1 MKLELTLRIILES
14 PPVGV
19 DFALQKGSGTD
30 YHILQKQRSTNQDL
44 LFECTVTVKH
54 RLDSQPDFAGI
65 VVQGTPSNR
74 FIYIDIGASA
84 GQLDTVWRRRLK
96 VPLREITP
104 EMIDESVSNPA
115 SILETKVPGTGRDGG
130 PACGTVKPF
139 MGWYVATK

>member
-1 MKLELTLRIILES
+1 MKQELTLRIILET
-14 PPVGV
+14 PLVDV
-19 DFALQKGSGTD
+19 DFALQKGSGTG
-30 YHILQKQRSTNQDL
+30 YHTIQKQRSTARDL
-44 LFECTVTVKH
+44 SFECTVTVKN
-54 RLDSQPDFAGI
+54 RLDGQPDFAGV

-96 VPLREITP
+96 VPLRGITT
-104 EMIDESVSNPA
+104 EMIDESVSNPS